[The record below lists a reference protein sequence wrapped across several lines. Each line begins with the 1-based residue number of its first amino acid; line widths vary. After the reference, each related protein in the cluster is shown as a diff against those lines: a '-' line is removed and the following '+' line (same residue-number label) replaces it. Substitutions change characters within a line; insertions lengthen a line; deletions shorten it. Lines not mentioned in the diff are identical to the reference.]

1 MIKIDEDLC
10 NGCGNCIPNCEE
22 GALKLVDGKA
32 RVVAE
37 SFCDGLGACI
47 GHCPTGALT
56 LVERETVPFD
66 EEAAMEHITQKKPTD
81 DELEQ
86 VLVYGT
92 EQIDQTDYGPP
103 PSGNTPSYL
112 NQWPVKLRL
121 VSPQHPALDGSR
133 LLIVADCASL
143 SYSSIHNDFIKGR
156 VVVMFCPKFENY
168 DTNVQQLYLLLSAND
183 IKDVTVL
190 HLEVPCCRGILK
202 MTQDA
207 IFRSGK
213 RIPLQSFTIGVRGDI
228 RRETSRRRES
238 PRNIT

>member
-1 MIKIDEDLC
+1 MIQIDEELC

-32 RVVAE
+32 RVVSE

-66 EEAAMEHITQKKPTD
+66 EEAAMQHVTRVKPTEED
-81 DELEQ
+81 LEQ

-92 EQIDQTDYGPP
+92 EQIDQADFGPP
-103 PSGNTPSYL
+103 PIGETPSHL
-112 NQWPVKLRL
+112 SQWPVKLRL
-121 VSPQHPALDGSR
+121 VSPQHPALEGSR

-143 SYSSIHNDFIKGR
+143 AYSSLHKDFLKGR
-156 VVVMFCPKFENY
+156 AVVMFCPKFEDY
-168 DTNVQQLYLLLSAND
+168 DKNVQQLYLLLSANN
-183 IKDVTVL
+183 IKDVTVV
-190 HLEVPCCRGILK
+190 HLEVPCCRGILR

-207 IFRSGK
+207 IFRSGS
-213 RIPLQSFTIGVRGDI
+213 RIPLQAFTVGVRGEI
-228 RRETSRRRES
+228 QRSSQRKRAMAATSA
-238 PRNIT
+238 

>member
-47 GHCPTGALT
+47 GHCPTGALK
-56 LVERETVPFD
+56 LVERDTVTFD
-66 EEAAMEHITQKKPTD
+66 EQAAMEHIARKKPTEE
-81 DELEQ
+81 ELEQ

-92 EQIDQTDYGPP
+92 EQIDQSDLGLPP
-103 PSGNTPSYL
+103 RGETPSHL

-121 VSPQHPALDGSR
+121 LSPQHPALDGSR

-143 SYSSIHNDFIKGR
+143 AYSSMHEDFIKGR
-156 VVVMFCPKFENY
+156 SVVMFCPKFENY

-183 IKDVTVL
+183 IKDITVL
-190 HLEVPCCRGILK
+190 HLEVPCCGGILK

-228 RRETSRRRES
+228 RGSGKPKRETVSS
-238 PRNIT
+238 ST